1 MPRDFK
7 NFAQQ
12 KNKTIDE
19 NKHILEENKEKTNE
33 LESMINKY
41 KNMNQSEL
49 LTSLFSEAIK
59 LKQEGKLDSNS
70 LNNLS
75 STLSPFLNSEQQ
87 EMLGSLINKI
97 NEQK

>member
-19 NKHILEENKEKTNE
+19 NKHILEEKEKTNE

-41 KNMNQSEL
+41 KNMNQSDL

>member
-7 NFAQQ
+7 EFVKQ
-12 KNKTIDE
+12 NKTYNNNTED
-19 NKHILEENKEKTNE
+19 ILKDNSAKTNNYQH
-33 LESMINKY
+33 IIDKY

-49 LTSLFSEAIK
+49 MSNLFSEASK
-59 LKQEGKLDSNS
+59 LKQQGKLDSNA

-75 STLSPFLNSEQQ
+75 NTLSPFLNSEQQ
-87 EMLGSLINKI
+87 EMLGTLIKMI